1 MLKYIEENGKYVE
14 LTGFK
19 NVKIADAE
27 KFLEKIRKEKQ
38 PNIET
43 QFFDARLVATWQ
55 HLYFAVLNALTAFK
69 NRENIS
75 KSLEV
80 EIMLYASAQR
90 QIQKAIRL
98 LGIHHDSSDIAVVI
112 VGEEPERLRTA
123 LSTIARHINAHPDE
137 TALELTREKMGV
149 IQKAFKISDEELE
162 TVRKKDGLEEAL
174 TSLVIERV
182 ALLTTR
188 R

>member
-1 MLKYIEENGKYVE
+1 MLKYIEENGRYVE
-14 LTGFK
+14 ITGFK
-19 NVKIADAE
+19 NAKIADPE
-27 KFLEKIRKEKQ
+27 KFLENIRREKQ

-43 QFFDARLVATWQ
+43 QFFDAKLVATWQ

-80 EIMLYASAQR
+80 EIMLYASAQS

-98 LGIHHDSSDIAVVI
+98 LGIHRDSSDIAVVI
-112 VGEEPERLRTA
+112 IGEEPERLKSA
-123 LSTIARHINAHPDE
+123 LSTVAKHINAQSDE
-137 TALELTREKMGV
+137 TALELTEEKMAA
-149 IQKAFKISDEELE
+149 IQKVFKISDEELK
-162 TVRKKDGLEEAL
+162 TVRKKDDMKKAFVN
-174 TSLVIERV
+174 LVIERV